1 MSVEAVRRRPWLLW
15 LPALAVMAGIFLL
28 SHQSGLRVTEDVDVE
43 RPLRVSG
50 HLLAYAALG
59 GLLLLAVA
67 RLDPPRPGQAV
78 LAWVLAVAYGL
89 TDEFHQSFVPDRN
102 GRLDDVV
109 TDAIGA
115 AVGVVVAW
123 LVLSALARAR
133 ETAAQRS
140 AVDRS

>member
-1 MSVEAVRRRPWLLW
+1 
-15 LPALAVMAGIFLL
+15 
-28 SHQSGLRVTEDVDVE
+28 
-43 RPLRVSG
+43 
-50 HLLAYAALG
+50 
-59 GLLLLAVA
+59 VA